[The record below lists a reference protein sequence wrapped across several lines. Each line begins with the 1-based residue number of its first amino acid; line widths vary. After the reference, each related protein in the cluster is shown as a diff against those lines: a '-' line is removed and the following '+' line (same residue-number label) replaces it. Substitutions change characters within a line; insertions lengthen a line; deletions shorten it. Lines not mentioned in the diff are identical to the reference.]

1 MSILLHR
8 ISARGENLMSVVSG
22 QAALGA
28 FVATALMLGAG
39 AGPASGVP
47 PTAQSLS
54 VMNAAQ
60 WNYLVDVAR
69 SCRDQVLD
77 DALDA
82 VGDATAR
89 LKQV

>member
-1 MSILLHR
+1 
-8 ISARGENLMSVVSG
+8 MSVISR

-39 AGPASGVP
+39 AGPASGVL
-47 PTAQSLS
+47 PTAPSLS
-54 VMNAAQ
+54 VMNAAR

-69 SCRDQVLD
+69 SCRDIVID
-77 DALDA
+77 NALDA
-82 VGDATAR
+82 VGEVDAR